1 MEEHGYLLKKGS
13 IYLKLK
19 LDLLS
24 DIQIEEV
31 RVLLGKYKEIYDDD
45 FTFHLLLAK
54 HADSEHVLNEELK
67 WLKYR
72 QHKMK
77 SHDGIDYIRILRKYQ
92 CWADLVELSQI
103 PLPNEYVFVIANYL
117 SENEDSN
124 NIKIGHKLYQSL
136 VDKGWN
142 RRGLYF
148 NLGVVQRKLGEFE
161 KAKESFQNEYDAYAD
176 ISALHALIQLR
187 YGLNEYETDSYFD
200 QLRGGRSILLSYRC
214 LYEVGTPEAPV
225 SASP

>member
-1 MEEHGYLLKKGS
+1 M
-13 IYLKLK
+13 
-19 LDLLS
+19 DLQS

-31 RVLLGKYKEIYDDD
+31 RALLGKYKEIYDDD

-67 WLKYR
+67 WLKSR
-72 QHKMK
+72 QNKMK
-77 SHDGIDYIRILRKYQ
+77 THDCIDYIHILRKYQ
-92 CWADLVELSQI
+92 CWADLVELSKI
-103 PLPNEYVFVIANYL
+103 PLANEYVFVIANYL
-117 SENEDSN
+117 SESEDSN
-124 NIKIGHKLYQSL
+124 HIKNGHKLYQSL

-148 NLGVVQRKLGEFE
+148 NLGVVQQKLGEFE

-176 ISALHALIQLR
+176 ISSLYALIQLR

-200 QLRGGRSILLSYRC
+200 QLKGCEFTKFSCSNLFKTL
-214 LYEVGTPEAPV
+214 
-225 SASP
+225 